1 MSLTLVSKSSQ
12 KKGRIMAEAA
22 SGQPIAAGELR
33 EKFSSVRGMTQS
45 LASGLSAEDCMVQSM
60 PDASPVKWHLAHTTW
75 FFETFILTPNLPDYV
90 PLNPEYRNFFN
101 SYYTAVGDRPLREQ
115 RGVFSR
121 PSLDEVNAYRR
132 HVDEAML
139 RLLESEPPKEL
150 AELVTLGL
158 NHEQQHQELIVTDM
172 KHGLAANSL
181 RPAFHERNLKSDA
194 DDYSVPKLK
203 WFRYLAGIYEIG
215 HDGEGF
221 AFDNEAPRHK
231 THSQGFQ
238 LGSRLMTNAEYLQF
252 MLDDGYRR
260 PELWLSEG
268 WETVRTQGWE
278 APLYWEKRGEQWWN
292 FTCDGMRQI
301 GLSEPVCH
309 VSYFEADAFAR
320 WAECRLATESEWE
333 IAASQ
338 VPIVAGNFLDSG
350 NLHPETVSE
359 SSADSPQQ
367 MFGDVW
373 EWTQSSYSAY
383 PGFKPAT
390 GALGEYNGKFMC
402 NQYVLRGGSCATP
415 ESHIRAS
422 YRNFFAAHA
431 RWQFS
436 GIRLAKDV

>member
-1 MSLTLVSKSSQ
+1 
-12 KKGRIMAEAA
+12 MAEPG
-22 SGQPIAAGELR
+22 SGQPIAEHALLG
-33 EKFSSVRGMTQS
+33 EKFKSVREMTQS
-45 LASGLSAEDCMVQSM
+45 LAAGLSAEDCMVQSM

-75 FFETFILTPNLPDYV
+75 FFETFVLTPTLKDYRS
-90 PLNPEYRNFFN
+90 LNPEYRNFFN
-101 SYYTAVGDRPLREQ
+101 SYYNAVGDRPLREQ

-121 PSLDEVNAYRR
+121 PSLDEVYAYRR

-139 RLLESEPPKEL
+139 RLLESETPKEL
-150 AELVTLGL
+150 ADLVTLGL

-181 RPAFHERNLKSDA
+181 RPAFHERSAKSEA
-194 DDYSVPKLK
+194 RDYSVPKLQ
-203 WFRYLAGIYEIG
+203 WFRYPAGIFEIG

-221 AFDNEAPRHK
+221 AFDNEGPRHK
-231 THSQGFQ
+231 TYSQGFQ

-252 MLDDGYRR
+252 MLDDGYQR

-268 WETVRTQGWE
+268 WETARTQRWE

-301 GLSEPVCH
+301 RLNEPLCH

-320 WAECRLATESEWE
+320 WAGCRLATEAEWE

-338 VPIVAGNFLDSG
+338 LPKAGNFLESG
-350 NLHPETVSE
+350 NLHPAAV
-359 SSADSPQQ
+359 ADASGDNPQQ

-373 EWTQSSYSAY
+373 EWTQSSYAAY
-383 PGFKPAT
+383 PGFRAAT

-415 ESHIRAS
+415 QSHIRAS
-422 YRNFFAAHA
+422 YRNFFPTSA

-436 GIRLAKDV
+436 GIRLAKDI